1 MRCSVRTVPVIP
13 VMSTGATDGRRL
25 RSAGI
30 PTYGVSGLFGDPADS
45 RAHGRDERMLVKSYF
60 DGQEFLAR
68 LVHRLAG
75 GGKPIP

>member
-1 MRCSVRTVPVIP
+1 
-13 VMSTGATDGRRL
+13 MSTGATDGRLL

-60 DGQEFLAR
+60 DGLEFLHR

-75 GGKPIP
+75 GKPIT